1 MPDSKIKIIILD
13 DEKEA
18 CNNLKNII
26 TEYIDTKIEIV
37 GIANNT
43 IQAGKLIDQYQPD
56 ALFLDIDMPSE
67 NAFNFLTRIT
77 PFNFEVIF
85 VTAYDDYAIKAFKL
99 NAIDYILKPISIVE
113 LKNAVDKLSERLK
126 AKKLIASKTSTYND
140 IGSLINGK
148 AKNSRITLKDGN
160 HIEVIEFSDI
170 YFIEAQG
177 SYSRILFQKNNT
189 AKEIVMSTSLAE
201 YEEIFPKDLF
211 YRIHKSYLINCRH
224 VKNIIK
230 DEFCHVVIKD
240 FNLPVSRRRF
250 PLLVDFLKTND
261 FYYA

>member
-26 TEYIDTKIEIV
+26 TEYIDAEIEIV
-37 GIANNT
+37 GIAYNT
-43 IQAGKLIDQYQPD
+43 IQAGKLIDLHQPD

-67 NAFNFLTRIT
+67 NAFNFLTRIS
-77 PFNFEVIF
+77 PFNFEVVF

-113 LKNAVDKLSERLK
+113 LKNAVTKLSERLK
-126 AKKLIASKTSTYND
+126 AKKLIASKSSTYSD
-140 IGSLINGK
+140 IGNMVNSK
-148 AKNSRITLKDGN
+148 SKYSRITLKDGN
-160 HIEVIEFSDI
+160 HIEVIEFNDI
-170 YFIEAQG
+170 FFVEAQG

-189 AKEIVMSTSLAE
+189 AKEIIMSTSLAE
-201 YEEIFPKDLF
+201 YEELFPRDLF

-224 VKNIIK
+224 VKKIIK
-230 DEFCHVVIKD
+230 DEFSHVVIKE
-240 FNLPVSRRRF
+240 FNLPISRRRF
-250 PLLVDFLKTND
+250 APLVEFLKTNE
-261 FYYA
+261 FYYE